1 MGTCLFVFAF
11 PLKLFTPQPTTS
23 SPINPWQKKKTFAK
37 TETANIVY
45 VIYRLT
51 LNSHPNAFRFR

>member
-37 TETANIVY
+37 TETANIIYVY
-45 VIYRLT
+45 ID
-51 LNSHPNAFRFR
+51 